1 MQRLFEIIL
10 VCVVMYVVYALTV
23 KNWDYHS
30 EAKRKEL
37 RLRFKELG
45 MSNVFFFTGTLK
57 LFTLNILSGGFFV
70 FYWLYMQWKAVLSG
84 FQRLSRRPLKYGPV
98 WRAVFFFI
106 SVYQLGGIINRTCIY
121 MRKTPNLPAWFWG
134 TAWIVSFIGLFVFSS
149 VWAKTAAYLLFCAV
163 PAFIQRRLNALP
175 ESPIPNTPKP
185 AEIIAAV
192 CGLLLTLGLAAG
204 WRVFFQ

>member
-10 VCVVMYVVYALTV
+10 VCTVMYVVYALTV

-57 LFTLNILSGGFFV
+57 LFVLNVLSGGFFV

-84 FQRLSRRPLKYGPV
+84 FQRLNRKPLQYGPAL
-98 WRAVFFFI
+98 RTVFFFI

-134 TAWIVSFIGLFVFSS
+134 TVWIVSLIGVFAFPAL
-149 VWAKTAAYLLFCAV
+149 WAQAAAYLLFCAV
-163 PAFIQRRLNALP
+163 PALMQRRLNALP
-175 ESPIPNTPKP
+175 ESAIPNTPKP
-185 AEIIAAV
+185 AEIIAAA
-192 CGLLLTLGLAAG
+192 CGLVFTLALAAG
-204 WRVFFQ
+204 WRVLLR